1 MADRVPAGAFPECE
15 QAEQKLAQGTFM
27 KPVKAFTS
35 RRESLT
41 AMRTAVNEHDVDIT
55 KIKEDL
61 ANLPFPFAV
70 RS

>member
-1 MADRVPAGAFPECE
+1 MTDRVPPGAFPDCE
-15 QAEQKLAQGTFM
+15 KAEQKLAQGTFM
-27 KPVKAFTS
+27 KPVRAFAS
-35 RRESLT
+35 RSDSLVE
-41 AMRTAVNEHDVDIT
+41 MRDAVNEHDVDIA